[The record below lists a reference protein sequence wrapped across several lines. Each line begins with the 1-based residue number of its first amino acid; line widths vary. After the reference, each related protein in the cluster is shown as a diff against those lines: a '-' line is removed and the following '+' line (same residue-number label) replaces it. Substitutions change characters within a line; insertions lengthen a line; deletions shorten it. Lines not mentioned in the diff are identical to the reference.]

1 MEELKFDGR
10 TVIVTGGGR
19 GIGRAYAL
27 LLASRGAQVVVA
39 DLGASTDG
47 MGIDG
52 DDPAADVVA
61 EIEAAGG
68 RALGVKGDVSTP
80 QGAQDI
86 VDQAVAAFGG
96 IDALINNA
104 GIVRI
109 ADWLDVPDEEFQRH
123 VEVHYLGSLWLSRA
137 AWPHLKKS
145 GSGRIVNTISPAMLG
160 NPMMVH
166 YGSSKG
172 AVYGLT
178 RNLALEGMEHGIKVN
193 AVSPG
198 AGTRM
203 AEAAADAVGPEI
215 MEYMRTALTPELV
228 APLATYLVHPSSEVT
243 GEAFNVAGGMVNRM
257 AVVNTQGIYDT
268 ALTVESIA
276 GSFDQIMT
284 INDAAQPQ
292 VVALPAMPVREEQ

>member
-1 MEELKFDGR
+1 MEELNFDGR

-47 MGIDG
+47 MGVDG
-52 DDPAADVVA
+52 DDPAATVVA
-61 EIEAAGG
+61 EIEETGG
-68 RALGVKGDVSTP
+68 RAIGVRSDVSTP
-80 QGAQDI
+80 EGAEAI
-86 VDQAVAAFGG
+86 VDAAAAAFGG
-96 IDALINNA
+96 VDALINNA
-104 GIVRI
+104 GIVRV
-109 ADWLDVPDEEFQRH
+109 ANWLEVPAEEFQRH
-123 VEVHYLGSLWLSRA
+123 VDVHYLGSLWLSRA
-137 AWPHLKKS
+137 AWPYLVKS
-145 GSGRIVNTISPAMLG
+145 GAGRIVNTISPAMLG

-178 RNLALEGMEHGIKVN
+178 RNLALEGLNHGIGVN

-203 AEAAADAVGPEI
+203 AEAAADSLSPEI

-228 APLATYLVHPSSEVT
+228 APLGVFLAHPSAEVT

-257 AVVNTQGIYDT
+257 AVVNTQGVYDPE
-268 ALTVESIA
+268 LTVERIA
-276 GSFDQIMT
+276 GAFDQIMT

-292 VVALPAMPVREEQ
+292 VVALPVMPGA

>member
-1 MEELKFDGR
+1 MEELNFEGR
-10 TVIVTGGGR
+10 TVIVTGAGR

-27 LLASRGAQVVVA
+27 LLASRGAGVVVA

-47 MGIDG
+47 MGVDG

-68 RALGVKGDVSTP
+68 RAVGVRADVST
-80 QGAQDI
+80 QEGAQAI
-86 VDQAVAAFGG
+86 VDAAVAAFGG
-96 IDALINNA
+96 VDAVINNA
-104 GIVRI
+104 GIVRV
-109 ADWLDVPDEEFQRH
+109 ADWLDVPAEEYQRH
-123 VEVHYLGSLWLSRA
+123 LEVHYLGSLWLARA
-137 AWPHLKKS
+137 AWPHLKES

-178 RNLALEGMEHGIKVN
+178 RNLALEGMEHNILVN

-203 AEAAADAVGPEI
+203 AEAAADSLSAEI

-228 APLATYLVHPSSEVT
+228 APLGVYLAHPSSEVT

-268 ALTVESIA
+268 ELTVESIA
-276 GSFDQIMT
+276 SSFDQIMT
-284 INDAAQPQ
+284 INEAAQPQ
-292 VVALPAMPVREEQ
+292 VVAVAAMPDA

>member
-1 MEELKFDGR
+1 MEEFEFDGR
-10 TVIVTGGGR
+10 TVIVTGAGR

-27 LLASRGAQVVVA
+27 LLAARGAQVVVA
-39 DLGASTDG
+39 DLGARTDG
-47 MGIDG
+47 MGVEG
-52 DDPAADVVA
+52 DDPAAGVVA

-68 RALGVKGDVSTP
+68 RAIGVRSDVSTP
-80 QGAQDI
+80 EGAQAI
-86 VDQAVAAFGG
+86 VDAALAAYGG
-96 IDALINNA
+96 IDAVINNA
-104 GIVRI
+104 GIVRV
-109 ADWLDVPDEEFQRH
+109 ADWLEVGAEEFRRH
-123 VEVHYLGSLWLSRA
+123 LDVHYLGSLWLAKA
-137 AWPHLKKS
+137 AWAHLKAS

-166 YGSSKG
+166 YGGSKG
-172 AVYGLT
+172 AVYALT
-178 RNLALEGMEHGIKVN
+178 RNLALEGLEHGIKVN

-203 AEAAADAVGPEI
+203 AEAAADSLSPEI

-228 APLATYLVHPSSEVT
+228 APLGVYLAHPAADVT

-268 ALTVESIA
+268 ELSVEKIA

-292 VVALPAMPVREEQ
+292 VVALPVMPGA